1 MILLCNQMSQTSRLP
16 RTIVTKNHATDFT
29 STFENVEV
37 DRQNKRDR
45 VFHNKLRKKY
55 FSSEDQ
61 LKYVV
66 ESLVLDNGYLMDSER
81 GKKIVFKHPK
91 NYSTYT
97 FDLDELSGEYQEKK
111 LVATLD

>member
-1 MILLCNQMSQTSRLP
+1 MSQSSRLP
-16 RTIVTKNHATDFT
+16 RTIITKNYATDYT

-45 VFHNKLRKKY
+45 VFHNKSRKKY

-91 NYSTYT
+91 NSIISNVSAIETRESMEIK
-97 FDLDELSGEYQEKK
+97 DLLIKLLSIQI
-111 LVATLD
+111 